1 MKVTAKDLLIDFL
14 NLVFLVVLVGFVLSF
29 FIVGDRF
36 GVFIKI
42 MRSLIPI
49 AVFLI
54 IFLIMLK
61 IKRMAFKEKQ
71 TGEMNEEKTVLY
83 LGRFDLL
90 KWDIVIFLL
99 PVIILLLAFFID
111 KEVTITDIIQATIA
125 LLLMYHW
132 KKLLLNKGD
141 IY

>member
-61 IKRMAFKEKQ
+61 IKRMAFKEKHD
-71 TGEMNEEKTVLY
+71 GEMNEEKTVLY

-111 KEVTITDIIQATIA
+111 KEVTITDIIQAAIA